1 MYTSMYIVLI
11 YICKSYY
18 ADIPE
23 YVMNQGRHVNI
34 IIYDGIYDVIYD
46 VIYNVIHADSPIAV
60 PRK

>member
-1 MYTSMYIVLI
+1 MYIVLI

-23 YVMNQGRHVNI
+23 YVMKQSRPVNI
-34 IIYDGIYDVIYD
+34 IIYD
-46 VIYNVIHADSPIAV
+46 VIHAVIHAVIHTASPNAV

>member
-1 MYTSMYIVLI
+1 MYIVLI

-23 YVMNQGRHVNI
+23 YVMKQGRHVNI
-34 IIYDGIYDVIYD
+34 IIYDVIYD
-46 VIYNVIHADSPIAV
+46 VNATIPVAV

>member
-23 YVMNQGRHVNI
+23 YVMKQGRPVNI
-34 IIYDGIYDVIYD
+34 IIYDGI
-46 VIYNVIHADSPIAV
+46 HATIPVAV

>member
-23 YVMNQGRHVNI
+23 YVMKQGRHVNI
-34 IIYDGIYDVIYD
+34 IIYD
-46 VIYNVIHADSPIAV
+46 VIHTAIPIAV

>member
-1 MYTSMYIVLI
+1 MYIVLI

-23 YVMNQGRHVNI
+23 YVMKQGRYVNTTIHVAI
-34 IIYDGIYDVIYD
+34 Q
-46 VIYNVIHADSPIAV
+46 IAV

>member
-23 YVMNQGRHVNI
+23 YVMKQGRHVNI
-34 IIYDGIYDVIYD
+34 IIYDGI
-46 VIYNVIHADSPIAV
+46 HADSPIAV

>member
-1 MYTSMYIVLI
+1 MYTSMYTSMYIVLI

-23 YVMNQGRHVNI
+23 YVMKQGRPVNI
-34 IIYDGIYDVIYD
+34 IIYDVIYD
-46 VIYNVIHADSPIAV
+46 VIHADSPIAV